1 MSTNAAP
8 RPKVVTVDDATLVE
22 RARAGDERAFASL
35 YRRHSRYVAGVVL
48 RLMGD
53 ASELDDVVQDTFV
66 AASRGLGGLKE
77 PAKVRSWLVTIS
89 VRRVQRR
96 LAQRSRRRM
105 LGAELSREAASF
117 ISDPR
122 TRRDVDELYDV
133 LGRIPPKLRVPWV
146 LARIEGE
153 SLPKVAQAC
162 GVSLATVKRRVA
174 DADTRIRRRLD
185 A

>member
-1 MSTNAAP
+1 
-8 RPKVVTVDDATLVE
+8 VTVDDATLVE
-22 RARAGDERAFASL
+22 RAREGDEQAFASI

-66 AASRGLGGLKE
+66 AAARGLGGLKE
-77 PAKVRSWLVTIS
+77 PEKVRSWLVTIA
-89 VRRVQRR
+89 VRRVHRR
-96 LAQRSRRRM
+96 LGQRSRRRL
-105 LGAELSREAASF
+105 LGMEIARNAASF
-117 ISDPR
+117 VSDPR
-122 TRRDVDELYDV
+122 TRREVDELYDV

-146 LARIEGE
+146 LARVEGE
-153 SLPKVAQAC
+153 SLPKVAEAC

-174 DADTRIRRRLD
+174 EADTRIRRRLD